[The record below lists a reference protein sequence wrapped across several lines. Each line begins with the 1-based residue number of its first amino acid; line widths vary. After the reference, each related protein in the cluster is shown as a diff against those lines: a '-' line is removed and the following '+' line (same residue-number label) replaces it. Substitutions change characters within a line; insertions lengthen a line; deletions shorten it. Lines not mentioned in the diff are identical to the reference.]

1 MSRRWLVALVV
12 SGVVLAGG
20 CAVLRQRFP
29 TVNAPIMN
37 SLFGWGG
44 DTPSEAEAKSRLSVP
59 PAYEIALYAVVP
71 QVRMLL
77 ATPRGDLIAS
87 VPRQDKVVLLARDK
101 DDDGRPDA
109 VRDLLTGV
117 PRAHGLALSPDGWL
131 YVGAASAIGRVRF
144 DVASGTT
151 QGGLEYVVTGLPEG
165 GNHWSRNVGIGPDG
179 KLYVTVG
186 SSCNACVEEDER
198 RAAMLRYEP
207 DGSGYRLYAR
217 GLRNAVDFAWRP
229 ASGELYATDNG
240 RDLLGDDF
248 PPCELNRIEPD
259 GDYGWPV
266 ANGERV
272 PDPDHGAGQEAR
284 IAAST
289 PPAFSFRPHNAPLGI
304 TFLTHASQPQSDQGA
319 ALVALHGSWNRTQ
332 KDGYKVIALHWD
344 ERGAIRAE
352 DFVTGFLGG
361 EEVFGRPVDVVEA
374 PNSGTIYVSDDYAG
388 VVYAIRR
395 RGTRAAGNAA
405 APAPTPSDAQ
415 AAPPADPFA
424 GIGAS
429 ERSALVAKGEAAWSA
444 NGCAACHE
452 SAAAAPGMVTRPL
465 ERLASRHD
473 LVSLTAFFAAPTP
486 PMPAPPLDE
495 AGRRELAAYVL
506 ERFGR

>member
-1 MSRRWLVALVV
+1 MSKRWLALL
-12 SGVVLAGG
+12 SIAAVLAVTGG
-20 CAVLRQRFP
+20 CGPCRGMLP

-44 DTPSEAEAKSRLSVP
+44 ETPTATQAQSRLQVPSE
-59 PAYEIALYAVVP
+59 YELTLYAAVP

-151 QGGLEYVVTGLPEG
+151 QGALEYVVTGLPEG

-229 ASGELYATDNG
+229 GTGELYATDNG

-248 PPCELNRIEPD
+248 PPCELNRIEP
-259 GDYGWPV
+259 GADYGWPV
-266 ANGERV
+266 ANGDRV
-272 PDPDHGAGQEAR
+272 PDPDNGAGQQAR

-289 PPAFSFRPHNAPLGI
+289 PPAFSFRAHNAPLGI
-304 TFLTHASQPQSDQGA
+304 TFLTHPSQPASLRGA

-332 KDGYKVIALHWD
+332 KDGYKVVALRWD
-344 ERGAIRAE
+344 ERGAIRSE
-352 DFVTGFLGG
+352 DFVTGFLDG
-361 EEVFGRPVDVVEA
+361 EEVFGRPVDVAEA
-374 PNSGTIYVSDDYAG
+374 PNSGKIFVSDDYAG
-388 VVYAIRR
+388 VVYAIARKGSGGVR
-395 RGTRAAGNAA
+395 ADSPAAPGAAPRAATAEPLAA
-405 APAPTPSDAQ
+405 L
-415 AAPPADPFA
+415 DPD
-424 GIGAS
+424 
-429 ERSALVAKGEAAWSA
+429 ERTALVAAGKAAWDA
-444 NGCAACHE
+444 NGCASCHE
-452 SAAAAPGMVTRPL
+452 AEAAAPGMVTKPL
-465 ERLASRHD
+465 AQLASRHD
-473 LVSLTAFFAAPTP
+473 LATLTAFFAAPTP
-486 PMPAPPLDE
+486 PMPAPPVDE
-495 AGRRELAAYVL
+495 AGRRALAAYVL

>member
-1 MSRRWLVALVV
+1 MSNRRRVGLAIAALAL
-12 SGVVLAGG
+12 GAACGRL
-20 CAVLRQRFP
+20 P

-44 DTPSEAEAKSRLSVP
+44 DTPSEAEAQSRLSVP
-59 PAYEIALYAVVP
+59 PDYELALYAEVP

-87 VPRQDKVVLLARDK
+87 IPRQDKVVLLARDK

-151 QGGLEYVVTGLPEG
+151 AGSLEYVVQGLPEG
-165 GNHWSRNVGIGPDG
+165 GNHWTRNVGIGPDG
-179 KLYVTVG
+179 RLYVTVG

-207 DGSGYRLYAR
+207 DGSGFRLYAR

-248 PPCELNRIEPD
+248 PPCELNRIVPG

-266 ANGERV
+266 ANGDRV
-272 PDPDHGAGQEAR
+272 PDPDNGAGQAER
-284 IAAST
+284 IAASI
-289 PPAFSFRPHNAPLGI
+289 PPAFSFPAHNAPLGI
-304 TFLTHASQPQSDQGA
+304 TFLAHPSQPPSHQGA
-319 ALVALHGSWNRTQ
+319 AIVALHGSWNRTQ
-332 KDGYKVIALHWD
+332 KDGYKVVALHWD
-344 ERGAIRAE
+344 ERGAIRSE
-352 DFVTGFLGG
+352 DFVTGFLDG

-374 PNSGTIYVSDDYAG
+374 PNSGTIFVSDDYAG
-388 VVYAIRR
+388 VIYAVTRKGAGAGR
-395 RGTRAAGNAA
+395 SGAASARAAG
-405 APAPTPSDAQ
+405 PAGET
-415 AAPPADPFA
+415 DPFA
-424 GIGAS
+424 GIAAS
-429 ERSALVAKGEAAWSA
+429 ERSALVAQGEAAWRA
-444 NGCAACHE
+444 NACAGCHE
-452 SAAAAPGMVTRPL
+452 AGAAAPGMVTKPL
-465 ERLASRHD
+465 ERLSARHD
-473 LVSLTAFFAAPTP
+473 VKSLTAFFAAPTP

-495 AGRRELAAYVL
+495 AGRRALAAYVL

>member
-1 MSRRWLVALVV
+1 MSQRWLVAFAI
-12 SGVVLAGG
+12 SSVVLAGG
-20 CAVLRQRFP
+20 CGRCVP

-44 DTPSEAEAKSRLSVP
+44 DTPSEAEAQSRLSVP
-59 PAYEIALYAVVP
+59 PDYELALYAEVP

-77 ATPRGDLIAS
+77 ATPRGDLVAS
-87 VPRQDKVVLLARDK
+87 IPRQDKVVLLARDK
-101 DDDGRPDA
+101 NDDGRPDE

-117 PRAHGLALSPDGWL
+117 PRAHGLALSPEGWL

-144 DVASGTT
+144 DVATGTT
-151 QGGLEYVVTGLPEG
+151 QGALEYVVTGLPEG

-248 PPCELNRIEPD
+248 PPCELNRIEPG

-266 ANGERV
+266 ANGDRV
-272 PDPDHGAGQEAR
+272 PDPDNGAGQAAR
-284 IAAST
+284 IAASI
-289 PPAFSFRPHNAPLGI
+289 PPVFSFRPHNAPLGI
-304 TFLTHASQPQSDQGA
+304 TFLSHPSQPLSHQGA

-332 KDGYKVIALHWD
+332 KDGYKVIALHWN
-344 ERGAIRAE
+344 ERGEIRSE
-352 DFVTGFLGG
+352 DFVTGFLEG

-374 PNSGTIYVSDDYAG
+374 PNSGTIFVSDDYAG
-388 VVYAIRR
+388 VVYAITR
-395 RGTRAAGNAA
+395 RGKRAARSETAPAGSVAQPAA
-405 APAPTPSDAQ
+405 ADPL
-415 AAPPADPFA
+415 AAID
-424 GIGAS
+424 AS
-429 ERSALVAKGEAAWSA
+429 ERAALVAKGESAWNA
-444 NGCAACHE
+444 NGCAGCHE
-452 SAAAAPGMVTRPL
+452 AAAADPGMVTKPL
-465 ERLASRHD
+465 ERLASRYD
-473 LVSLTAFFAAPTP
+473 VASLTAFFAAPTP

-495 AGRRELAAYVL
+495 PGRRALAAYVL